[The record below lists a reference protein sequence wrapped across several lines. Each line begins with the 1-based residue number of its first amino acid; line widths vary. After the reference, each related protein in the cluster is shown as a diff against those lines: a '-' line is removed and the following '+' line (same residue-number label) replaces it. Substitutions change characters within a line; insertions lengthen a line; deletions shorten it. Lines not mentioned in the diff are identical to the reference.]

1 MKPIIDLD
9 CFRSQDLLDSFGGQ
23 DLDFLPAHFQSEA
36 LQSTGRHPKSK
47 PSKSRKTE
55 AEKRLADPTE
65 QGFGESLETARVA
78 HARSYTALKVLSGKI
93 ESVMREIA
101 LEWQGGK
108 LDVAQDLCEES
119 GEGEAP
125 RNPYSAYATELS
137 RCHAELLVTTKQ
149 TKSGKYYRRPTPFF
163 SCRRRWCPICSAR
176 LTRVRRELLAVKLD
190 LIAEEQKFLGV
201 PLRHIFLTFTVRNCK
216 VEDVEKTV
224 QLLND
229 GLRRLTNRAF
239 WKRQVLGYIKTLEL
253 TYNAETQE
261 VHPHLHL
268 LVAVTE
274 DYFRSKDYMA
284 KPKLIK
290 LWRDVCR
297 LDYDPSV
304 DIKSVKKKEIAGVEK
319 EIDDDDLKKAAF
331 YVMKYQT
338 KPHDLQ
344 DVPAGFIKA
353 LILLKG
359 KRFADGAGI
368 YRGIY
373 KQIEIVNPPWEDQ
386 DFILE
391 DDRPCVDDP
400 VVSVA
405 VFWWRASIERYLR
418 RLDGSFTFG
427 SAFCEDRMVCAVD
440 RLSISRDW
448 LKAGGSWLDYLNVK
462 LEASGRVRPSRKP
475 VNPNPWAGV
484 QWDYSGTLD
493 IMAAESGGQSKVAA
507 AGGQSKVAVAD
518 GYDDDLPW

>member
-1 MKPIIDLD
+1 MK
-9 CFRSQDLLDSFGGQ
+9 
-23 DLDFLPAHFQSEA
+23 
-36 LQSTGRHPKSK
+36 
-47 PSKSRKTE
+47 
-55 AEKRLADPTE
+55 
-65 QGFGESLETARVA
+65 SL
-78 HARSYTALKVLSGKI
+78 LSGK
-93 ESVMREIA
+93 A
-101 LEWQGGK
+101 GGGV
-108 LDVAQDLCEES
+108 DQELCEES

-137 RCHAELLVTTKQ
+137 RCHAELIATTKR
-149 TKSGKYYRRPTPFF
+149 TKSGKYYRRATPFF

-190 LIAEEQKFLGV
+190 RILEEQKFLGV

-216 VEDVEKTV
+216 VEAVEKTV

-274 DYFRSKDYMA
+274 DYFSSKDYMA

-304 DIKSVKKKEIAGVEK
+304 DIKSVKKKEMRDGVEK
-319 EIDDDDLKKAAF
+319 EIDEDDLKKAAF

-373 KQIEIVNPPWEDQ
+373 KQIEIHNPPWEDQ
-386 DFILE
+386 DFLLE

-405 VFWWRASIERYLR
+405 VFWWRAPLQRYLR
-418 RLDGSFTFG
+418 RLDNSYTFG
-427 SAFCEDRMVCAVD
+427 ATFCEQRMVCAVD
-440 RLSISRDW
+440 RLCISKDW

-462 LEASGRVRPSRKP
+462 LEASGRVRPPRKP
-475 VNPNPWAGV
+475 VNPNPWANAE
-484 QWDYSGTLD
+484 WDYSGTLNM
-493 IMAAESGGQSKVAA
+493 MAAEAGGQSQAVAGGQSNVAA
-507 AGGQSKVAVAD
+507 AGGQSRAVAD